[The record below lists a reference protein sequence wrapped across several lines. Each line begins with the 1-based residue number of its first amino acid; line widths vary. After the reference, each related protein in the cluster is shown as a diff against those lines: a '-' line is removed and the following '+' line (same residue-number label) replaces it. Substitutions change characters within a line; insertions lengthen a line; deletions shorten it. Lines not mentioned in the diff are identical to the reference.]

1 MDVDRFGVAMLHP
14 SVGRVWVSEW
24 DNAHPRAFTGR
35 ARDPYD
41 PQCEIRGTGPEVWID
56 GYGVARAGGAEP
68 RLYVND
74 PNGAEKWL
82 NVEVTVYARRGCERP
97 PDSVHQGFIVGARSE
112 HQDADRCKGTGY
124 YGRLMYTG
132 AANFKKELGHLCYT
146 PARPNNTAAAGWG
159 CGIPAGVWVGMK
171 FVVRNTAAGVR
182 LELYRDLTGGAAGG
196 TWEKLAETVDAGDWA
211 TPADN
216 RACDCHPPATVLTA
230 AATSVFLRNT
240 TAVAD
245 YRWFTV
251 REVAAN
257 T

>member
-1 MDVDRFGVAMLHP
+1 MIVWQLALKSLRNRWLTALLTVLSIAISTALLVGVEK
-14 SVGRVWVSEW
+14 VR
-24 DNAHPRAFTGR
+24 TG
-35 ARDPYD
+35 ARQSFADT
-41 PQCEIRGTGPEVWID
+41 ISGTD
-56 GYGVARAGGAEP
+56 
-68 RLYVND
+68 L
-74 PNGAEKWL
+74 
-82 NVEVTVYARRGCERP
+82 
-97 PDSVHQGFIVGARSE
+97 IVGARSE

-146 PARPNNTAAAGWG
+146 PARPGTAPAPGWG
-159 CGIPAGVWVGMK
+159 GGIPAGVWVGMK

-245 YRWFTV
+245 YRWFSV